1 MFCKWYNAFGHDN
14 INSVDSG
21 SKFISRIENENV
33 YGVQWVDQI

>member
-1 MFCKWYNAFGHDN
+1 MFCKLYSVLGHDN
-14 INSVDSG
+14 INSVDSD